1 MLLPIGALL
10 ENDIWHFVEVADDDL
25 RIVHTVAVEFLLVY
39 VSAVVFDADGG
50 PLHAVGPEEIFGGV
64 VADVVK
70 LSGLRK
76 FFCDDV
82 ESSAVGLFGADFFGD
97 GDVFV
102 ENKAVETE
110 GFDFVSLSD
119 AAAVGDEAE
128 HGIFAGEVLECEF
141 GGAAERNIGLVS
153 AIDGYQSVDVD
164 GTAYGFDKGIE
175 GVVVSLKCLLHNL
188 ERTIEAVFGFHVGI
202 YGAIA

>member
-1 MLLPIGALL
+1 MFLPIGALL

-110 GFDFVSLSD
+110 GFDFVSLRPSVMRQST
-119 AAAVGDEAE
+119 ASSPARFSSVSS
-128 HGIFAGEVLECEF
+128 VVRL
-141 GGAAERNIGLVS
+141 S
-153 AIDGYQSVDVD
+153 AISG
-164 GTAYGFDKGIE
+164 
-175 GVVVSLKCLLHNL
+175 L
-188 ERTIEAVFGFHVGI
+188 
-202 YGAIA
+202 